1 MLQVLISCGF
11 KGNSARKLPVR
22 RGVGGLW
29 GGCSQGSFSKS
40 RLVLGSHFQIREYYL
55 EGHFFN

>member
-22 RGVGGLW
+22 RGVGRVMGGLQP
-29 GGCSQGSFSKS
+29 GVIFKITIGFGESFSDKG
-40 RLVLGSHFQIREYYL
+40 VLPGRS
-55 EGHFFN
+55 FF